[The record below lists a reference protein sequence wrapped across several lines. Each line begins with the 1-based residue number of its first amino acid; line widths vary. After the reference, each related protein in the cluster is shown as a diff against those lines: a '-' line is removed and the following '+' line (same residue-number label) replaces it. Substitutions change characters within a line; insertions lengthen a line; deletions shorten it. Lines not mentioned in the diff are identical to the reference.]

1 MNFEEFQNLARLFV
15 VGALEGEDLDHF
27 QNARGEF
34 GSMAEDYIRE
44 CHKLNDAFALSLRP
58 MPPRPET
65 RERLLAQIRASMQ
78 ETNGTEKETAI
89 GER

>member
-34 GSMAEDYIRE
+34 GYRLTA
-44 CHKLNDAFALSLRP
+44 DAGGNVHA
-58 MPPRPET
+58 
-65 RERLLAQIRASMQ
+65 
-78 ETNGTEKETAI
+78 
-89 GER
+89 